1 VQRCGSSVV
10 WCFLDARIAVLV
22 FWCVCFL
29 GYFVRNSGVSK
40 GVDDAEN
47 VEAIR
52 GEYLYYRTNFNG
64 KIPETRRFCASRR
77 RL

>member
-1 VQRCGSSVV
+1 
-10 WCFLDARIAVLV
+10 
-22 FWCVCFL
+22 
-29 GYFVRNSGVSK
+29 VRNSGVSK